1 MRTIFL
7 IILLAGVGA
16 GLVYP
21 WAVSNFSGSEIGSW
35 RVHDRGEGF
44 KPVVVRLSP
53 EMEPVRVLVDMT
65 AIAPPE
71 FAAASTVLTLTA
83 TNGTGTVL
91 ADRLTFAEAKPQERN
106 PQLRE
111 RIYRD
116 EAGVI
121 DGIEAGEYTFV
132 VGQGDAEDI
141 QIKSV
146 DLILRGGAARLD
158 ARVQPVGFTLAAVGF
173 IGLVLAIRRRRRLRR
188 PAAPAA
194 TRWGRNGNGDA

>member
-44 KPVVVRLSP
+44 KPVVVRLAP

-146 DLILRGGAARLD
+146 DLILRGGAIRLD

>member
-21 WAVSNFSGSEIGSW
+21 WAVFNFSGSEIGSW

-65 AIAPPE
+65 AIALPE

-146 DLILRGGAARLD
+146 DLILRGGAIRLD

-173 IGLVLAIRRRRRLRR
+173 IGLVLAIRRRRRVRR

>member
-141 QIKSV
+141 RIKSV

-173 IGLVLAIRRRRRLRR
+173 IGLVLAIRRRRRVRR

>member
-53 EMEPVRVLVDMT
+53 DMEPVRVLVDMT

-173 IGLVLAIRRRRRLRR
+173 IGLVLAIRRRRRVRR

>member
-53 EMEPVRVLVDMT
+53 EVEPVRVLVDMT

-146 DLILRGGAARLD
+146 DLILRGGAIRLD

-173 IGLVLAIRRRRRLRR
+173 IGLVLAIRRRRRVRR